1 MKMPGFYKLF
11 QDKWGQYQS
20 IYLISDTHFD
30 EDELKQA
37 YHNRPSDE
45 ELLAAINAKVGKKDI
60 LIHLGDV
67 GSVDFAKRLKGYKI
81 LITGNHEK
89 GKTAYED
96 AFQEIYEGPLCVGEK
111 LILSHEPIP
120 NLTWALNLHGHI
132 HSTNAKNDKWHY
144 NINPDATGL
153 YEPIHLG
160 AWLKMGPLANIE
172 SLHRATIDFAVE
184 RRAKKGKKYGI

>member
-20 IYLISDTHFD
+20 IYLISDTHFG

-37 YHNRPSDE
+37 YSNRPSDE

-67 GSVDFAKRLKGYKI
+67 GSVDFAKRIKGYKI
-81 LITGNHEK
+81 LIAGNHEK

-132 HSTNAKNDKWHY
+132 HSPNAKSDKWHY

-160 AWLKMGPLANIE
+160 AWIKTGPLANIE
-172 SLHRATIDFAVE
+172 SLHRATIDFAAE
-184 RRAKKGKKYGI
+184 RKAKKGKKYGI